1 MPPPSPRFQLRAHT
15 WGRLSSRIK
24 VSVGRFHRGL
34 RRRDSD
40 CDGFACFLN
49 WAMCKWGG
57 KNRFQC
63 LVHSHWFRKVMK
75 THCFYFTDLCCKPP
89 HLRFVLGLSEHE
101 WKWADAWTHMN
112 IGHTVYIFRE
122 EPSRNSSGSDIMS
135 LVPAA
140 FLFFYH
146 WFWTFSRTKE
156 AIRRRTWAFFNTLQ
170 QLTYSLINRG
180 YMHVIS
186 QEVEVT
192 MVTTA
197 EWQKGYWVNIV
208 NIYEVL
214 RC

>member
-1 MPPPSPRFQLRAHT
+1 MIHLLSTHPAWEAFQVWLLRSGYIVCWLHNLSAGKDAPTSPRFQLRAHT

-112 IGHTVYIFRE
+112 IGYTVYIFRE
-122 EPSRNSSGSDIMS
+122 EPSRNSSGSDMMS

-140 FLFFYH
+140 FLFF
-146 WFWTFSRTKE
+146 
-156 AIRRRTWAFFNTLQ
+156 L
-170 QLTYSLINRG
+170 SL
-180 YMHVIS
+180 
-186 QEVEVT
+186 
-192 MVTTA
+192 
-197 EWQKGYWVNIV
+197 
-208 NIYEVL
+208 VL
-214 RC
+214 DF